1 MRVYR
6 FPNKRLIGQR
16 QRKIAVVLLSEDLS
30 EDIALCEDLN
40 HTVPRLR
47 PLRLVHRLRFSNS
60 RLPREFDFVKMSFVR
75 SLGSCPISPWKLA

>member
-30 EDIALCEDLN
+30 EDIALC
-40 HTVPRLR
+40 VFRLFFF
-47 PLRLVHRLRFSNS
+47 RFSLNIS
-60 RLPREFDFVKMSFVR
+60 ETARLN
-75 SLGSCPISPWKLA
+75 